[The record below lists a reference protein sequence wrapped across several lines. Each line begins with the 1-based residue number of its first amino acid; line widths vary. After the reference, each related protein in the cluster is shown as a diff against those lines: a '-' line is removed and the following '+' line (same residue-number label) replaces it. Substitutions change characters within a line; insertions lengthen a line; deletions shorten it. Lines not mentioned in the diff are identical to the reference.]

1 MKGFKFK
8 ENKAKVLTL
17 EIEGKKYTFIPN
29 TYEVRNAIE
38 FFNKRN
44 NQIRSKL
51 SKKLSE
57 KELADINLKL
67 FNLCESTVNAILG
80 KGTYRQIFAGRPLNI
95 EENEELLNYIFESIS
110 EFCYKEADKLKNE
123 KHIDNKTARI
133 N

>member
-44 NQIRSKL
+44 NQIRGKL
-51 SKKLSE
+51 SKKLSN
-57 KELADINLKL
+57 KELAAINLKTI
-67 FNLCESTVNAILG
+67 NLCESTVNAILG
-80 KGTYRQIFAGRPLNI
+80 KGTYRKIFKGRPVSI
-95 EENEELLNYIFESIS
+95 EENEELLTYIFESIT
-110 EFCYKEADKLKNE
+110 EFCDKEADTLENE
-123 KHIDNKTARI
+123 KHTDNETADI